1 MRYLISFLNTDPI
14 LEMSV
19 LEQVNV
25 IIVLYIPLHAEELR
39 FVAPCVVTGSQLL
52 YSHK

>member
-25 IIVLYIPLHAEELR
+25 IIVLYILSHAEKLR
-39 FVAPCVVTGSQLL
+39 FVAPCPATGSQLL
-52 YSHK
+52 